1 VERLKQ
7 IPIDQIV
14 IDEANPRGAVDVN
27 SPDFFELAKSI
38 TIHGILQPISV
49 RKFEDKYKI
58 IFGERRYRAALYSN
72 LEEMPCI
79 IRQLD
84 DNAVLEIQLIENLQ
98 RKGIHPLKE
107 AEGFKK
113 LLDTGKYDA
122 GLVAAKL
129 GKNLNYV
136 YQRIK
141 LNDLIEEAKTALLEN
156 KIFLGHALILAR
168 HAEVQQKPLLKFLM
182 NTYNGSQ
189 KSITELKE
197 HIESNYMLALQNVP
211 WSLKDKNLTKAGS
224 CVDCPKRTG
233 YNEHLF
239 PEYAEDDRCTDKACF
254 SDKLTAFIYFQIENY
269 REKGEELY
277 LLKSYSFNKALPQF
291 EKNTLSEHTDF
302 EVYDTGIHKPY
313 KKLKKKGIYVDA
325 NQKAGQIVDIIL
337 NKDLPEVIVSDI
349 VDNEFFPDAWEKLT
363 EEKKKVD
370 EYFTPI
376 DEAAA
381 VEIYNTAITEVE
393 EFENNELAIVAS
405 VFILD
410 NYVTINTE
418 TMKEQIIDA
427 FELNITLDDVNKKS
441 SQWFG
446 IWYPELIKLTRVQ
459 LTQII
464 VRVLLLS
471 QAEDDEYYFI
481 VSKLG
486 VDVNNIKSKYI
497 SGALELG
504 RINIG
509 ASIVSGYEDAK
520 DGVCIEIIFT
530 RDFVDLF
537 STTMKLQLPYKED
550 EDAEENIDR
559 NYTLPKTRTLKL
571 AVLNAL
577 DTLNDD
583 LDGIDFN
590 EAFIPEEVITAI
602 NHIKKETDKILE
614 QYC

>member
-7 IPIDQIV
+7 IPIDQI
-14 IDEANPRGAVDVN
+14 IPDENNPRGEVDVN
-27 SPDFFELAKSI
+27 SPEFFELADSVA
-38 TIHGILQPISV
+38 IHGILQAISV

-72 LEEMPCI
+72 LEEIPSI

-107 AEGFKK
+107 AESFKK

-168 HAEVQQKPLLKFLM
+168 HEPVQQKPLLKFLM

-211 WSLKDKNLTKAGS
+211 WSLKDKQLTKAGS

-254 SDKLTAFIYFQIENY
+254 SDKLTAFIYFEIEKH

-291 EKNTLSEHTDF
+291 EKDTLSEHTDF

-337 NKDLPEVIVSDI
+337 DKDLPELKDKA
-349 VDNEFFPDAWEKLT
+349 VDNNELFPDSWEKLT
-363 EEKKKVD
+363 EEKNKVE

-381 VEIYNTAITEVE
+381 SEIYNTAITEVE

-405 VFILD
+405 VFILN

-418 TMKEQIIDA
+418 TMREQIIDA

-441 SQWFG
+441 SQWFN
-446 IWYPELIKLTRVQ
+446 IWYSELIKLNRVQ
-459 LTQII
+459 LTQVI

-471 QAEDDEYYFI
+471 QAEDDEYNFI

-486 VDVNNIKSKYI
+486 VDVNKIKSKYI

-504 RINIG
+504 RINVG
-509 ASIVSGYEDAK
+509 ETVRAAYQKKSED
-520 DGVCIEIIFT
+520 VVMVMIFT
-530 RDFVDLF
+530 RDFVDSF
-537 STTMKLQLPYKED
+537 STTIKLQLPYKED
-550 EDAEENIDR
+550 EDAEENINR
-559 NYTLPKTRTLKL
+559 EFILPKARTLKL

-577 DTLNDD
+577 DNLNDE
-583 LDGIDFN
+583 LDAEDFN
-590 EAFIPEEVITAI
+590 EAFIPAEVITAI

>member
-1 VERLKQ
+1 MERLKQ
-7 IPIDQIV
+7 IPIDQI
-14 IDEANPRGAVDVN
+14 IPDENNPRGEVDVN
-27 SPDFFELAKSI
+27 SPEFFELADSVA
-38 TIHGILQPISV
+38 IHGILQAISV

-72 LEEMPCI
+72 LEEIPSI

-107 AEGFKK
+107 AESFKK

-168 HAEVQQKPLLKFLM
+168 HEPVQQKPLLKFLM

-211 WSLKDKNLTKAGS
+211 WSLKDKQLTKAGS

-254 SDKLTAFIYFQIENY
+254 SDKLTAFIYFEIEKH

-291 EKNTLSEHTDF
+291 EKDTLSEHTDF

-337 NKDLPEVIVSDI
+337 DKDLPELKDKA
-349 VDNEFFPDAWEKLT
+349 VDNNELFPDSWEKLT
-363 EEKKKVD
+363 EEKNKVE

-381 VEIYNTAITEVE
+381 SEIYNTAITEVE

-405 VFILD
+405 VFILN

-418 TMKEQIIDA
+418 TMREQIIDA

-441 SQWFG
+441 SQWFN
-446 IWYPELIKLTRVQ
+446 IWYSELIKLNRVQ
-459 LTQII
+459 LTQVI

-471 QAEDDEYYFI
+471 QAEDDEYNFI

-486 VDVNNIKSKYI
+486 VDVNKIKSKYI

-504 RINIG
+504 RINVG
-509 ASIVSGYEDAK
+509 ETVRAAYQKKSED
-520 DGVCIEIIFT
+520 VVMVMIFT
-530 RDFVDLF
+530 RDFVDSF
-537 STTMKLQLPYKED
+537 STTIKLQLPYKED
-550 EDAEENIDR
+550 EDAEENINR
-559 NYTLPKTRTLKL
+559 EFILPKARTLKL

-577 DTLNDD
+577 DNLNDE
-583 LDGIDFN
+583 LDAEDFN
-590 EAFIPEEVITAI
+590 EAFIPAEVITAI